1 LSFRRHF
8 EIHLAPVAVR
18 FSDEEVKGSEGEYR
32 FCEAVRLVAEK
43 GERIVVDEFNLTCAG
58 ALVSLRFITEDGVDE
73 TKAIVLEPYEGQE
86 CDVVLVVTTPDRVM
100 SISAFYKKLFDEE
113 LRAVF
118 SGETAVC
125 GEATALVREERKPNV
140 SFLCPGAREFGGY
153 RRDEVVIGFPHDVFR
168 RIELAIK
175 RQEIKSLCGCLMD
188 DLPKELIERFESMGF
203 DKATDHFMG
212 FVNGKSVKLY
222 VFKGDSNSLGVF
234 TSVKFRSEEEAER
247 VAERYSGN
255 YVAIPRENWVEL
267 SGIVDID
274 VFKDYRRPDFEEIIN
289 GEVERLVEEARRLK
303 KLRDEA

>member
-1 LSFRRHF
+1 MSFRRHF
-8 EIHLAPVAVR
+8 EISLNPVAVR
-18 FSDEEVKGSEGEYR
+18 FTDEELEGNKGEFR

-43 GERIVVDEFNLTCAG
+43 GEKFTINEFNLSCAG
-58 ALVSLRFITEDGVDE
+58 ALVSLGFITENGADE

-86 CDVVLVVTTPDRVM
+86 CDVVLVVTTPERVM
-100 SISAFYKKLFDEE
+100 HISSFYRKLFDEE

-125 GEATALVREERKPNV
+125 GEATAFVKREQKPNV

-153 RRDEVVIGFPHDVFR
+153 RKDEIVIGFPHDTFK

-188 DLPKELIERFESMGF
+188 DLPKDLIEKFESMGF

-222 VFKGDSNSLGVF
+222 IFKGDSNSLGVF
-234 TSVKFRSEEEAER
+234 TSVKFRNESEAER
-247 VAERYSGN
+247 VAERYEGEFI
-255 YVAIPRENWVEL
+255 AIPRENWVEL
-267 SGIVDID
+267 SKIVDID
-274 VFKDYRRPDFEEIIN
+274 VFKEYRNPDFDDMVN
-289 GEVERLVEEARRLK
+289 REVELLIAEAKKLK
-303 KLRDEA
+303 KLRDEI